1 MKLRYSEPG
10 SENKRIN
17 YFKLNQG
24 YDVTEDDSEYV
35 DDQDSYKAFKKIRK
49 YKTKSKKEKMY
60 IMLANQNGVII
71 WKCCYNGKNQLSAN
85 LMKQIKEGNHQLFKL
100 RIIVLKKILGTD
112 LSQYVKGVQG
122 IFIDNLFRKDLK
134 NLDLSKKLISNGILF
149 IWSDKGLINEI
160 LEIMES
166 KGFTYIENLVVV
178 QLSLEKALE
187 ELNKHMKI
195 EQTEEAVLDNLNF
208 LQQKVQVKDL
218 IVNCPSKVLNQS
230 KQVLIMFRKFDE
242 QKTQLE
248 LRHQRTPDV
257 LFDFVSNGKKSEKSK
272 EYIYQTIE
280 TLLPKSQ
287 LMEIFAQRDQPRK
300 DWISVCESK

>member
-1 MKLRYSEPG
+1 MGKNQRESIKTRLRYNEPG
-10 SENKRIN
+10 SDNKRIN

-24 YDVTEDDSEYV
+24 YDITEDDSEYV
-35 DDQDSYKAFKKIRK
+35 DNQDSQKAIKKIRK
-49 YKTKSKKEKMY
+49 YKTNSKKSKITCDNLEV
-60 IMLANQNGVII
+60 LLQ
-71 WKCCYNGKNQLSAN
+71 WKKS
-85 LMKQIKEGNHQLFKL
+85 IKCQSYETDQR
-100 RIIVLKKILGTD
+100 RIIVLKKILGAD
-112 LSQYVKGVQG
+112 LSQNAKGVQG
-122 IFIDNLFRKDLK
+122 IFINNLFRKDLK
-134 NLDLSKKLISNGILF
+134 NLDLSKKVISNGILF

-160 LEIMES
+160 LEIMEN

-187 ELNKHMKI
+187 ELNKYMKI

-218 IVNCPSKVLNQS
+218 ILYCPQKVLNQS

-242 QKTQLE
+242 LKTQLE

-257 LFDFVSNGKKSEKSK
+257 LFDLVNDGKQSQKSK

-287 LMEIFAQRDQPRK
+287 LMEIFAQKDQPRK
-300 DWISVCESK
+300 GWISICENK